1 MKKQLSGVVLLAFI
15 NIYASAQSNYELY
28 PSVKKAEII
37 YVNDEKP
44 SIDEVI
50 ELPAIS
56 SEIQIFNLPMPEGYD
71 GNTAQRVF
79 LDSDRLFVRFPRKM
93 LVYNTN
99 GELLFEL
106 GKKSECPE
114 SLDDSN
120 HITVYS
126 DKKEIWV
133 YYINPSRFYVY
144 SYSGDLIRIEEGN
157 SIIMRDFVITRK
169 GMATYVG
176 GLKYSDSKSK
186 DKILSNELNI
196 HEKDKTLH
204 YFKNPNADGH
214 RLSYGG
220 TFGFSEVSDS
230 YTFHFLGSDTIY
242 SISKKNQSVSAK
254 YMIDFG
260 NNGMNINYRTLP
272 NSDVNNVMMETGM
285 KTGYVEAVCE
295 SDDLLYFTYRFAN
308 GLRQKSVF
316 YNTADHKIS
325 FRGILNLAI
334 VNIANEFIG
343 LSDNKMCF
351 LIHKYNPNS
360 KIIEGAV
367 KGIKFSDESRNVFT
381 SAKPNDLVLL
391 IATLK

>member
-1 MKKQLSGVVLLAFI
+1 MKKQISSVALLAFI
-15 NIYASAQSNYELY
+15 SIYASAQSDYELY

-44 SIDEVI
+44 SIDEVV

-56 SEIQIFNLPMPEGYD
+56 SEIQIFNLPMPEGFD

-79 LDSDRLFVRFPRKM
+79 LDSDRIFVSFSKKM
-93 LVYNTN
+93 LVYNAN
-99 GELLFEL
+99 GEFLFEL

-114 SLDDSN
+114 SYNDSN
-120 HITVYS
+120 CITVYS

-133 YYINPSRFYVY
+133 YYINPGRYYVY
-144 SYSGDLIRIEEGN
+144 SYNGDLLRTEEGD
-157 SIIMRDFVITRK
+157 IILMRDFVITKK
-169 GMATYVG
+169 GMAASVG
-176 GLKYSDSKSK
+176 GFLYSYPNAK
-186 DKILSNELNI
+186 DKMISNELNI
-196 HEKDKTLH
+196 LDKKKTLH
-204 YFKNPNADGH
+204 YFQNPNADGH
-214 RLSYGG
+214 ILSNGR

-242 SISKKNQSVSAK
+242 SISKRNQSVSAK
-254 YMIDFG
+254 YKVDFG
-260 NNGMNINYRTLP
+260 NNGMNINFRTLP
-272 NSDVNNVMMETGM
+272 HDAVHNVMMETGM

-308 GLRQKSVF
+308 GMRRKSVF
-316 YNTADHKIS
+316 YNTADHRITY
-325 FRGILNLAI
+325 RGILNI
-334 VNIANEFIG
+334 SVVNIANEFIG

-351 LIHKYNPNS
+351 LIHKYNPDS

-367 KGIKFSDESRNVFT
+367 KGIKFSDESRKAFT
-381 SAKPNDLVLL
+381 GAKPNDLVVL